1 MPPPAPRPTPRRATP
16 PWRFWITGGL
26 AVVALTVSGLRP
38 QHSGQQARTSRY
50 PLSETADRVA
60 ARAQAHGLRVFAR
73 LPLREGDGE
82 WLVLGTAPEETAL
95 LQPTPGA
102 PVSLPLT
109 LRITPR
115 GDGASLVQFHD
126 RAEWA
131 GQALPD
137 RLVEGVAALP
147 ALIDDALS

>member
-1 MPPPAPRPTPRRATP
+1 VALLDHRRPGRRRADRQRPAPPAQRPAGPHQPLP
-16 PWRFWITGGL
+16 P
-26 AVVALTVSGLRP
+26 
-38 QHSGQQARTSRY
+38 
-50 PLSETADRVA
+50 SETADRVA
-60 ARAQAHGLRVFAR
+60 ARAEAHGLRVFAR

-95 LQPTPGA
+95 LQPAPGA